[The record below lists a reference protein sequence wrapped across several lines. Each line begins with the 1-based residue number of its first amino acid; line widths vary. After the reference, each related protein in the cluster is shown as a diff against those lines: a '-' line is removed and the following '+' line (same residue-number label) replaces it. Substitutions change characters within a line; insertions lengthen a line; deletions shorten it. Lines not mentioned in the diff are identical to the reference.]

1 MTQEF
6 TDENNKDEHL
16 HDPISCLGYFFEPSY
31 MRGLTEGILRLRY
44 YELVGAYHGLKFRIE
59 GLED

>member
-1 MTQEF
+1 MTQELA
-6 TDENNKDEHL
+6 DENNKRL
-16 HDPISCLGYFFEPSY
+16 HDSISCLGYFFEPSY